1 MHNTK
6 SFKEYLSETPIG
18 DYKTFGDWSK
28 NSSFRDKRDRALIQ
42 HPTSIA
48 RMKKKFDN
56 SNVNFN
62 LFFVNSKEANRHTE
76 VGVVDIEV
84 VRRELGDEVAD
95 AVENAKDRDD
105 SINMIFTNNKGSER
119 KPFTAW
125 MAAHRMGHAFARKQ
139 GMTSQ
144 YSSYK
149 NASNHLISNISSIM
163 QDYGIQDFPDNEDKI
178 LRGTSGYSYNRND
191 VNKVRHN
198 QRAMIHFF
206 HKVATFKSARDE
218 NLRDWFEVLNELI
231 AQYLTTGRIKFNPAP
246 QTFGKRGFGKGQI
259 YHLRDKESAD
269 SQIDTLSRDMEL
281 MIDDILSSLL
291 GSILIM

>member
-1 MHNTK
+1 MRNTK

-18 DYKTFGDWSK
+18 DYKTFGDFSK
-28 NSSFRDKRDRALIQ
+28 RQSFHNKRDRMLIQ

-56 SNVNFN
+56 SHVDFN
-62 LFFVNSKEANRHTE
+62 LFFVNTKEAKNHTE
-76 VGVVDIEV
+76 LGQVTLDY
-84 VRRELGDEVAD
+84 VRKNLGDEVAD
-95 AVENAKDRDD
+95 AVDNATDKED
-105 SINMIFTNNKGSER
+105 SINVIFTNNSGDER

-125 MAAHRMGHAFARKQ
+125 MAAHRLGHAFDRKN
-139 GMTSQ
+139 GSSEKYSQ
-144 YSSYK
+144 YKS
-149 NASNHLISNISSIM
+149 ASNHLISNISSIM
-163 QDYGIQDFPDNEDKI
+163 QDYGVKDFPNNDDKM
-178 LRGTSGYSYNRND
+178 SYTQSYDRNNSD
-191 VNKVRHN
+191 KLRHN

-246 QTFGKRGFGKGQI
+246 QTFGKQGFGKGQI

-269 SQIDTLSRDMEL
+269 QQIDTLSRDMEL
-281 MIDDILSSLL
+281 MIDDILSSLM